1 MATLPQVL
9 ALKALEGVINRTL
22 RFDAGTRARL
32 SALHGRRVWV
42 QLERPALSF
51 LIRLDDQVYLHAESE
66 AQPDATV
73 EAATLDLLRQA
84 VTGTDFAIGG
94 PIQVRGDTGLVQQL
108 AAIARDLDI
117 DWEEA
122 LSQLMGDVAAHR
134 LGQQVRGALSFG
146 RRLARTFFQNS
157 GEFLREEMEVV
168 PVRWEVDELHQDVD
182 DLRADTDRLEARLA
196 RLGKRLD
203 ALESTV

>member
-9 ALKALEGVINRTL
+9 ALKALEGIINRTL
-22 RFDAGTRARL
+22 RYDAGTRTRL

-51 LIRLDDQVYLHAESE
+51 LIRLDDRVYLHAE
-66 AQPDATV
+66 ADGRPDATV
-73 EAATLDLLRQA
+73 EAATVELLRQA
-84 VTGTDFAIGG
+84 VTGVDFAIGG

-108 AAIARDLDI
+108 SAIARDLDL

-134 LGQQVRGALSFG
+134 LGSQVRGALSFG

-168 PVRWEVDELHQDVD
+168 PVRWEVDEFHHDID
-182 DLRADTDRLEARLA
+182 DLRADTDRLDARLA